1 MIQPLKKS
9 MYLCGVPTMWPVLLS
24 LLFGGDCHGLNIAI
38 DLILT
43 SVNAMVSGDDF
54 VDFIANLEKFYW
66 LIGVTEEIKS
76 PCNCR
81 GFGWLGYHCPSPF
94 PSSSLHQWTPLYWEQ

>member
-1 MIQPLKKS
+1 MDCAAMDLARAPNLQVISLVSPL
-9 MYLCGVPTMWPVLLS
+9 LPF
-24 LLFGGDCHGLNIAI
+24 LFGGDCYGLNIAI

-43 SVNAMVSGDDF
+43 SVNAMVSGDGF

-76 PCNCR
+76 PCGCR
-81 GFGWLGYHCPSPF
+81 GV
-94 PSSSLHQWTPLYWEQ
+94 E

>member
-1 MIQPLKKS
+1 
-9 MYLCGVPTMWPVLLS
+9 MWPVLLS
-24 LLFGGDCHGLNIAI
+24 LLLSGDCHGLNIAI

-66 LIGVTEEIKS
+66 LIGVTEETKS
-76 PCNCR
+76 PRGCR
-81 GFGWLGYHCPSPF
+81 GFWVSQWVKLMLHLIRIRATIYF
-94 PSSSLHQWTPLYWEQ
+94 PHLQT

>member
-1 MIQPLKKS
+1 MRRA
-9 MYLCGVPTMWPVLLS
+9 LLA

-76 PCNCR
+76 PCGRR
-81 GFGWLGYHCPSPF
+81 GFGWLGSVRK
-94 PSSSLHQWTPLYWEQ
+94 SHQLLVQTIPKDPKIVTPARA